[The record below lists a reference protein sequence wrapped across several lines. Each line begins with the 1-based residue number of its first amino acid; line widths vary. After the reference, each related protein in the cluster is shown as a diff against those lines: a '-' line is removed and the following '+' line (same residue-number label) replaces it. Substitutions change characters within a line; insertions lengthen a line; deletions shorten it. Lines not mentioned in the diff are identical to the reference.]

1 MCLTLPDE
9 MVTQIVAEDS
19 LKHLSK
25 ASPMPRREECD
36 VLETDECEAPNCG
49 GGTIGSG
56 ECSDSPDPQ

>member
-1 MCLTLPDE
+1 